1 MPTIHILSQYIWPD
15 GGPDGI
21 LAEQLATRVQEQGY
35 DVRLV
40 GGNASYRPSGR
51 EKPPVPILHLDHY
64 RGCRGSLAETF
75 VQYWAVRGAFRNYIG
90 RSVNEGDVV
99 VVTTAP
105 PTTVSLAMS
114 IKQRGARAIYWLQ
127 DYYPELARAIYEY
140 PKSLRSALC
149 AYWDKNLR
157 QWDRVIKSAGNL
169 GRSLPNS
176 LVIRNWPT
184 LQFEQLI
191 EPEPRTALYSGN
203 LSYGHDIGLLVAAC
217 EKLRDEG
224 YRISIR
230 ADGRGVCHLPA
241 WLKARPLHS
250 NPEELKKDLI
260 HHEVHLVAAHPRITR
275 AMFPSRIWN
284 SIAAGRRLLCTGF
297 IREMATELEAAKRA
311 PFERHLEE
319 WTTLLVDLAN
329 SPQGA
334 TSGGFDDLTS
344 ATRELQPTAI
354 A

>member
-21 LAEQLATRVQEQGY
+21 LAEQLAMRVQEQGH

-40 GGNASYRPSGR
+40 GGNGSYRPSGR
-51 EKPPVPILHLDHY
+51 EKPPVPTLHLDHY

-157 QWDRVIKSAGNL
+157 RWDRVIKSAGNL

-184 LQFEQLI
+184 LQFEQPI

-203 LSYGHDIGLLVAAC
+203 LGRAHDIDSFVAAC
-217 EKLRDEG
+217 TELRDEG
-224 YRISIR
+224 YTISIR
-230 ADGRGVCHLPA
+230 ADGCGAARLPA
-241 WLKARPLHS
+241 WLNPKPLH
-250 NPEELKKDLI
+250 PHPDELKRDLLR
-260 HHEVHLVAAHPRITR
+260 HEVHLIAAHPKIQH
-275 AMFPSRIWN
+275 AIFPSKIWN
-284 SIAAGRRLLCTGF
+284 SIAAGRRLICTGF
-297 IREMATELEAAKRA
+297 EGAMQRELEAARTA
-311 PFERHLEE
+311 QFDRHLEQ
-319 WTTLLVDLAN
+319 WLALLLPLA
-329 SPQGA
+329 GA
-334 TSGGFDDLTS
+334 G
-344 ATRELQPTAI
+344 QPTLA
-354 A
+354 AAA